1 MGSTAHGRRGGPGR
15 PWPVPNS
22 QNKEDVRH
30 VAMTRTTTTTPPLV
44 RSWIEGSPE
53 GARAANLLVGVMV
66 ALLLIALAVVVM
78 LA

>member
-1 MGSTAHGRRGGPGR
+1 MGSTAHGRSARLGR

-22 QNKEDVRH
+22 PNEEKLATSHDPQQQHD
-30 VAMTRTTTTTPPLV
+30 AASGPPV
-44 RSWIEGSPE
+44 DQGSP
-53 GARAANLLVGVMV
+53 GAARAANLLVGVMV